1 MDNKQIMPSL
11 VTIENRNS
19 LKLTGVEKL
28 FYSVQNET
36 LVQTS
41 YGKLLIT
48 GSNLTVKRIA
58 LDQNILELEGRIN
71 SLKYVGNEKTKPG
84 SLFGFI
90 KRG

>member
-1 MDNKQIMPSL
+1 MENKQVMPSSVSL
-11 VTIENRNS
+11 ENRNT
-19 LKLTGVEKL
+19 LKITGVEKL
-28 FYSVQNET
+28 FYSMQTET

-58 LDQNILELEGRIN
+58 IDQNLLELEGRIN
-71 SLKYVGNEKTKPG
+71 SIKYVGNEKTKPR
-84 SLFGFI
+84 SVFGFI